1 MVNNVNTLIGICVN
15 QQQCKHVSVSFSRAA
30 MFMSVLPELQG
41 YVRSCQVSCG
51 WQIAK
56 EGPVGADCSEA
67 HESETVLL

>member
-41 YVRSCQVSCG
+41 YVTNVKFAETLREKVPLGQATVKRV
-51 WQIAK
+51 WQW
-56 EGPVGADCSEA
+56 DC
-67 HESETVLL
+67 